1 MQPTLLILA
10 AGMASRYGSMKQT
23 EGFGPNDE
31 TIMEYSLYD
40 AIKTGFGK
48 AVFVIRRE
56 FADEFKKLIE
66 PKFKNRIA
74 IEYVYQELSDNING
88 FTIPSGREK
97 PWGTAHAVLCGKDV
111 IREPFAVI
119 NADDFYG
126 RVAFE
131 KSKRFLLEE
140 CDEKT
145 YAIIGYELL
154 KTLSENGT
162 VNRGVC
168 EVDPSGNLTSIT
180 ERINIA
186 LKDDTIVCNDD
197 KEPKE
202 LPLTMSASMNFWCF
216 HPSVFP
222 FSEKMFH
229 QFLAENIDK
238 PKAEFFIPIVA
249 DQFIREGGTIKVITT
264 SSQWFGVTYKEDAQD
279 VRESLNELVS
289 KGEYPQQLWK

>member
-1 MQPTLLILA
+1 MI
-10 AGMASRYGSMKQT
+10 
-23 EGFGPNDE
+23 D
-31 TIMEYSLYD
+31 
-40 AIKTGFGK
+40 
-48 AVFVIRRE
+48 
-56 FADEFKKLIE
+56 
-66 PKFKNRIA
+66 
-74 IEYVYQELSDNING
+74 
-88 FTIPSGREK
+88 
-97 PWGTAHAVLCGKDV
+97 
-111 IREPFAVI
+111 EPFAII

-126 RVAFE
+126 GDAFE
-131 KSKRFLLEE
+131 KAKRFLLNE

-145 YAIIGYELL
+145 YAIIGYDLV

-168 EVDPSGNLTSIT
+168 EVDQSGNLTSIT

-186 LKDDTIVCNDD
+186 LKDDKIICGDD

-229 QFLAENIDK
+229 KFLAENIDK

-249 DQFIREGGTIKVITT
+249 DQFIRDGGTIKVITT
-264 SSQWFGVTYKEDAQD
+264 SSQWFGVTYKEDAPD
-279 VRESLNELVS
+279 VRKNLHRLV
-289 KGEYPQQLWK
+289 KNGEYPEQLWV